1 MRKLC
6 IAVVAVA
13 AATLWAM
20 PIARAQDI
28 IGLSL
33 RATDALPGETGRGAV
48 DIVKS
53 QGEGNYRVKVDLSGA
68 SEGLDLAKFEGA
80 TAWVVWAVD
89 MEGVR
94 HNVGAL
100 NDQLLLEDAAI
111 DYLVARVYV
120 TAEKD
125 ANAKTPEGQP
135 LFSVTLRNVEEV
147 DTLPEA
153 PAAVASSTTGAPAG
167 APAASTGA
175 AAPKPGDTVAKET
188 QKPADLPKT
197 GSWVQDVLVVLL
209 VGAALLVAGS
219 RLRGMRL

>member
-6 IAVVAVA
+6 IVVVALA
-13 AATLWAM
+13 AVTLWTM

-33 RATDALPGETGRGAV
+33 RATDAMPGETGRGAV

-68 SEGLDLAKFEGA
+68 SEGLDFAKFEGA
-80 TAWVVWAVD
+80 TAWIVWAVD
-89 MEGVR
+89 MDGVR
-94 HNVGAL
+94 HNIGTL
-100 NDQLLLEDAAI
+100 SDQLLLENAAI

-125 ANAKTPEGQP
+125 ANAKTPAGQP

-147 DTLPEA
+147 DTVPDA
-153 PAAVASSTTGAPAG
+153 PAGVASSTTGAAAAAPASSAAA
-167 APAASTGA
+167 APAAGGA
-175 AAPKPGDTVAKET
+175 KKEAE
-188 QKPADLPKT
+188 KPADLPKT
-197 GSWVQDVLVVLL
+197 GSWVQDVLIVLL
-209 VGAALLVAGS
+209 VGAGLLAAGLRMRGI
-219 RLRGMRL
+219 RL